1 MKVKKFNNLWLMGV
15 IIFGVILLAL
25 YVLKIV
31 CPEFVIGVAEIPAI
45 VRFGNYVNSYLWAY
59 YLFTTIVS
67 FTIGYFYC
75 CACCRKRKLRL
86 VDTCIV
92 LAQVLL
98 MAVVQRFLPDYYLC
112 LSIITMLL
120 CPTIICLIDKRS
132 EIKYLYSTIFTFS
145 IHSLAQV
152 VSLSIRDISL
162 KITFPNVATLNILLI
177 DLFIWMLLLYNF
189 YNYKE
194 NN

>member
-1 MKVKKFNNLWLMGV
+1 MGV

-45 VRFGNYVNSYLWAY
+45 VRFGNYVNSHLWAY

-86 VDTCIV
+86 VDACIV